1 MVARWTIPA
10 GVTGDVGGGV
20 AVAVLAL
27 VTTPGAAA
35 MEAPALAK
43 VGVSAGRSSKAA
55 GVTGEVG
62 GGGIVPPTA
71 AAGRRAGS
79 GGRQA
84 ARRNAKKISG
94 TRWPEGRLKLVFT
107 RSLSWAGDSR

>member
-1 MVARWTIPA
+1 MRQLPGGGVEVMVARWTIPA

-71 AAGRRAGS
+71 AAGRRGNIDAGRKTVKLGKS
-79 GGRQA
+79 GPQPRV
-84 ARRNAKKISG
+84 
-94 TRWPEGRLKLVFT
+94 VF
-107 RSLSWAGDSR
+107 LG